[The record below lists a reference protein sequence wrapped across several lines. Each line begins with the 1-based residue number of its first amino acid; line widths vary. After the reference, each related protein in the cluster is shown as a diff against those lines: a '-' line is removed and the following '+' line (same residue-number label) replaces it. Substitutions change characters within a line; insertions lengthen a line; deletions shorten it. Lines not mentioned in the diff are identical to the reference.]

1 MLTRVLAAVIGLCVL
16 LPAIVWGGTVAVE
29 IIVPIAIFIALDEYA
44 RMAFPDD
51 RWPSFFWTL
60 GLTAAGYATTLYV
73 GDAWSG
79 IVTIVGVLLTM
90 TWITLRPGPTLEG
103 GAERLGRTLLGAA
116 WIGGCFTFMA
126 LLRRLDHGL
135 GWVFLLLGIAWLSDT
150 GAYFAGRFFGN
161 RKLYERVS
169 PKKTWEGFFGGVLL
183 GTIGVVVIA
192 RLGVPSLTWLDAVLI
207 GVGMSSAS
215 VVGDLSESLL
225 KRAYNVKDSGSLIP
239 GHGGLLDRVDSVM
252 FVAPLLYL
260 YARLVAGD

>member
-1 MLTRVLAAVIGLCVL
+1 
-16 LPAIVWGGTVAVE
+16 
-29 IIVPIAIFIALDEYA
+29 
-44 RMAFPDD
+44 
-51 RWPSFFWTL
+51 
-60 GLTAAGYATTLYV
+60 
-73 GDAWSG
+73 
-79 IVTIVGVLLTM
+79 
-90 TWITLRPGPTLEG
+90 
-103 GAERLGRTLLGAA
+103 
-116 WIGGCFTFMA
+116 
-126 LLRRLDHGL
+126 
-135 GWVFLLLGIAWLSDT
+135 VFLLLGIAWLSDT

-169 PKKTWEGFFGGVLL
+169 PKKTWEGFFGGVVL

-192 RLGVPSLTWLDAVLI
+192 RLGVPSLTVLDAVII